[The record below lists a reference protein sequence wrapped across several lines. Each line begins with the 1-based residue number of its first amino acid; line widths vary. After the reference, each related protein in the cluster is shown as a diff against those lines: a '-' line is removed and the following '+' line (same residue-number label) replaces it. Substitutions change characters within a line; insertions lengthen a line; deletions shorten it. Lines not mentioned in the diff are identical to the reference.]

1 MEYLPLGDLRAYL
14 ARQSQPWI
22 PEVET
27 KQIISQVL
35 EGLKFMH
42 AEGFAHADLKP
53 ANILIKSHAPDG
65 WWVKLSDLG
74 LSRRIEATQGSV
86 GVQGT
91 EGFIAPELYGFQ
103 QSEFKMSEDGQGTR
117 REFCYS
123 ADVWATGE
131 TAFQLITGKDT
142 FQNIAMLARYARGE
156 CEFPASVLEQS
167 PCNPSSDLVG
177 FVTLLMLAD
186 PSQRPTASM
195 ASDHPWIAELKRRF
209 SMGTEHVISFVS
221 RYLRRRV

>member
-14 ARQSQPWI
+14 ARQSQPWV
-22 PEVET
+22 PEAEA

-35 EGLKFMH
+35 EALKFMH
-42 AEGFAHADLKP
+42 VEGFAHGDLKP

-74 LSRRIEATQGSV
+74 LSRRIEATRGSV

-91 EGFIAPELYGFQ
+91 PGFIAPELYGFQ
-103 QSEFKMSEDGQGTR
+103 QSETKMSEDGQGMR
-117 REFCYS
+117 REFWYS

-131 TAFQLITGKDT
+131 TAFQLVTGKAT
-142 FQNIAMLARYARGE
+142 FQNVAMLARYARSE

-167 PCNPSSDLVG
+167 PCHPSSDLVG
-177 FVTLLMLAD
+177 FVMLLMLAD
-186 PSQRPTASM
+186 PSQRPTVSTAC
-195 ASDHPWIAELKRRF
+195 DQPWIVELKRAR
-209 SMGTEHVISFVS
+209 SVGTEHVISFPS
-221 RYLRRRV
+221 RYLRR